1 MVTESS
7 FGVGWG
13 GIGVVA
19 RRTLR
24 SIISRVLASSSFFEG
39 SSSSSLASEFVSS
52 DGGASELAGESAST
66 RVVK

>member
-7 FGVGWG
+7 LGMGCG

-19 RRTLR
+19 RRTFR

-39 SSSSSLASEFVSS
+39 SSSSLASEFVSS
-52 DGGASELAGESAST
+52 DGGASELAGASAST
-66 RVVK
+66 GVVE